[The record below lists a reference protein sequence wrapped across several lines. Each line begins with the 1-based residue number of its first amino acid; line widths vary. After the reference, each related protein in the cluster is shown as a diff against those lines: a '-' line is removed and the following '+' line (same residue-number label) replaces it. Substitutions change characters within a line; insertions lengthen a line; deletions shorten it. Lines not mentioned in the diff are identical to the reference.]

1 MQRPNVLY
9 IHSHDTGRYVQP
21 YGFAVPTPNIQ
32 ALAEEGV
39 TFTQAF
45 SCAPVCSPSRAALL
59 TGQIPHSCGMFGL
72 VNRGFELRDRHKH
85 IANVLSEAGY
95 LTVSLGVHHVV
106 RDPLTCGY
114 KKRLTVD
121 LHHDG
126 TNNVAN
132 AAVEFLGSPPERPFF
147 LSVGFRNTHVPF
159 PEVDEKE
166 ARYCAPPAPLPDT
179 PETRKDMA
187 GFNASARILD
197 QGIGEVLSAFE
208 RNGLAENTLVIC
220 TTDHGIAFPAM
231 KCNLTD
237 HGIGVMLILRGPG
250 GLRGGSVSDALVS
263 QIDLF
268 PTICDL
274 AGIASPD
281 WLQGKSLLPL
291 VGGQAKE
298 INDEIFAESNF
309 HAAYEPLRAVRTS
322 RWKYIR
328 RYTEHHH
335 PIMAQIDACPSKDF
349 MFEHGYSKR
358 VLEAEELYDLVFD
371 PNEARNLLHDAAY
384 SSVLDEMRSRLENWM
399 KRTDDPLLTGP
410 IPVPETAVLSDIED
424 YAHADVWKRRPK
436 PWT

>member
-1 MQRPNVLY
+1 MKRPNILY

-32 ALAEEGV
+32 ALAEEGI
-39 TFTQAF
+39 TFTHAF

-59 TGQIPHSCGMFGL
+59 TGQVPHSCGMFGL
-72 VNRGFELRDRHKH
+72 VNRGFELRDRHRH
-85 IANVLSEAGY
+85 IANVLKSAGY

-106 RDPLTCGY
+106 RDPLACGY
-114 KKRLTVD
+114 EKRLTVD
-121 LHHDG
+121 PDRDG
-126 TNNVAN
+126 AAN
-132 AAVEFLGSPPERPFF
+132 AADAAVEFLASPLECPFF

-166 ARYCAPPAPLPDT
+166 ARYCAPPAPLPDA

-187 GFNASARILD
+187 GFKASARILD
-197 QGIGEVLSAFE
+197 EGVGKVLSALE

-250 GLRGGSVSDALVS
+250 GFRGGRASDALLS

-274 AGIASPD
+274 AQIPSPD

-291 VGGQAKE
+291 VSGRQKE
-298 INDEIFAESNF
+298 INDEVHAELNY
-309 HAAYEPLRAVRTS
+309 HAAYEPLRAVRTN

-328 RYTEHHH
+328 RYTDYPH
-335 PIMAQIDACPSKDF
+335 PIMAQIDGCPSKDF
-349 MFEHGYSKR
+349 MFRHGYSER

-371 PNEARNLLHDAAY
+371 PNEARNLCREPAY
-384 SSVLDEMRSRLENWM
+384 SKTLDEMRSRLESWM
-399 KRTDDPLLTGP
+399 KRTDDPLLGGS
-410 IPVPETAVLSDIED
+410 IPTPKTAVVSDPEE
-424 YAHADVWKRRPK
+424 YAHGDIWKRKPK